1 VREDS
6 RIQAIEIKFLRTIMR
21 KTKRNRI
28 INVHV
33 REEFRMEG
41 IQYQIKKID

>member
-1 VREDS
+1 MREDS
-6 RIQAIEIKFLRTIMR
+6 RTQAIEIKSLKTIMR

-28 INVHV
+28 RNVHV

-41 IQYQIKKID
+41 I